1 YCLERISPPSQ
12 PAFLGLQHALSD
24 SAVGGGTALGFAPSR
39 SHGEAVVGGLGTPL
53 STPHLFSGNLR
64 GPGAVPRHLLP
75 RCQLDS
81 LRTDDGAGQRRSD
94 ESSQPLDQTG
104 AGISVNSALS
114 RVTAGDLDAA
124 GSPASRGDSGRVGD
138 VAGGRARSTGR
149 GRISETESRDPHAEL
164 RDRALGESRSDPAEP
179 APIVVPCA
187 QREDRGG
194 SGTGRHSEPS
204 DPGETGGKR
213 DCEKAGYRPRA

>member
-39 SHGEAVVGGLGTPL
+39 SHGEAVVGGLGMPL
-53 STPHLFSGNLR
+53 PTPHLFSGNLR

-81 LRTDDGAGQRRSD
+81 LRTNDGAGQRRSD
-94 ESSQPLDQTG
+94 QSPESFAQAS
-104 AGISVNSALS
+104 AGIPANSALS

-124 GSPASRGDSGRVGD
+124 GSAPSRCYSGRIGD

-149 GRISETESRDPHAEL
+149 GWISETESRDPHAEL
-164 RDRALGESRSDPAEP
+164 
-179 APIVVPCA
+179 C
-187 QREDRGG
+187 
-194 SGTGRHSEPS
+194 
-204 DPGETGGKR
+204 
-213 DCEKAGYRPRA
+213 